1 MVVVD
6 STWAPPTITQ
16 PLLLG
21 ADCVLHSAT
30 KYMGGHSDVLCG
42 VVITGGGEVGTKLG
56 ESVRS
61 VQTLIGAVPSPFDCF
76 LVLRGL
82 RSMHVR
88 VERSCDNAMELAR
101 YLVSHPKVS
110 AVHYPG
116 LPTHPQH
123 EIAGRQMVRYGG
135 MLSFEVEGGR
145 ERAMDV
151 AAGADLV
158 KRATSL
164 GGTETLI
171 EHRASVEPEDR
182 IISPEGLLRV
192 SVGIER
198 AEDIIR
204 DFEVMLD
211 RV

>member
-1 MVVVD
+1 
-6 STWAPPTITQ
+6 
-16 PLLLG
+16 
-21 ADCVLHSAT
+21 
-30 KYMGGHSDVLCG
+30 
-42 VVITGGGEVGTKLG
+42 
-56 ESVRS
+56 RN
-61 VQTLIGAVPSPFDCF
+61 VQALIGAVPSPFDCF

-101 YLVSHPKVS
+101 YLDRHPKVK

-116 LPTHPQH
+116 LPGHPQH
-123 EIAGRQMVRYGG
+123 GVATEQMRRYGG

-145 ERAMDV
+145 ERAMAV

-182 IISPEGLLRV
+182 IVSPEGLLRV
-192 SVGIER
+192 SVGIEK
-198 AEDIIR
+198 AEDIIG
-204 DFEVMLD
+204 DFEIMLD